1 MNHHRGHLSLIAP
14 LLLLLPAIAVGQ
26 PRPTSLPSTSASESS
41 KFLRFADDTHGGGR
55 LEASVVTYRNAKGQ
69 TVDLIAAVHIADA
82 GFYHDLDQSFRS
94 YDSLLYE
101 MVKPK

>member
-1 MNHHRGHLSLIAP
+1 MNRERRHLCLIAAV
-14 LLLLLPAIAVGQ
+14 LLLLPAIALGQ
-26 PRPTSLPSTSASESS
+26 PRPTSLPSTSSSESS
-41 KFLRFADDTHGGGR
+41 KFLRFVDDAHGGGR

-101 MVKPK
+101 MVKP